1 MSLAKKGKRAVGVS
15 KDVTWKKLGFLPAF
29 KQDKAGG
36 PKKYRALCTHCRK
49 CQSNTS
55 IDRLII
61 HRKSCTKFREDLTD
75 ELGVKMDEGPCLK
88 TEAPDATGAPAEPS
102 TPASEPAITA
112 QTIEISTS
120 NLLEKLLDE
129 DEGSGRTTDPTLV
142 SYLTDLDQLVPQPL
156 ASDANRLQKD
166 LIKAETEYLVA
177 KSEYFVKLNDIS
189 GLKRTLTML
198 EAKKT
203 QLEIAKLRAE
213 CE

>member
-1 MSLAKKGKRAVGVS
+1 MSLAKKGKRAGGVS

-29 KQDKAGG
+29 KQEKDGG
-36 PKKYRALCTHCRK
+36 AKKYRALCIHCRK

-61 HRKSCTKFREDLTD
+61 HRKSCTKYREDLTE
-75 ELGVKMDEGPCLK
+75 ELGIKAEATDSST
-88 TEAPDATGAPAEPS
+88 TEANTTTYEPTIT
-102 TPASEPAITA
+102 TP
-112 QTIEISTS
+112 QTIEFSTS
-120 NLLEKLLDE
+120 NIVEKMLDE
-129 DEGSGRTTDPTLV
+129 DEGSGRNAESTLV
-142 SYLTDLDQLVPQPL
+142 SYLTDLEQVVPHP
-156 ASDANRLQKD
+156 ASDANRQAKD

-177 KSEYFVKLNDIS
+177 KSEYFTKLNEIS
-189 GLKRTLTML
+189 ELKRTVTML

>member
-29 KQDKAGG
+29 KQDKDGG

-75 ELGVKMDEGPCLK
+75 ELGIKMEAGVK
-88 TEAPDATGAPAEPS
+88 TESPDSAPAEPS

-129 DEGSGRTTDPTLV
+129 DEGSGRQTDPTLV
-142 SYLTDLDQLVPQPL
+142 SYLTDLDQLVPHPIS
-156 ASDANRLQKD
+156 SDANRLQKD
-166 LIKAETEYLVA
+166 LIKAETEYLLA
-177 KSEYFVKLNDIS
+177 KSEYFTKMNDIS
-189 GLKRTLTML
+189 GLKRTVTML